1 MSIQIQWERW
11 LVRNCLYFVRLVALL
26 ADQNW
31 FGLIFH
37 NICLYSWINSLDQYQ
52 CIDIYLL
59 PMVTC
64 KFLIFLSAGWWFLMM
79 WNLMQFSAFDCPQ
92 DLSLDQINPIGLNF
106 DHPCRQKRA
115 PLAAVLSLSLCGALH
130 CEGEVRERGPS
141 ESGRSS
147 SKRPIYRSV
156 QWQLKN
162 EELFRPKKHE
172 NKVRESNSGLRD
184 RVQNVTD

>member
-1 MSIQIQWERW
+1 MG
-11 LVRNCLYFVRLVALL
+11 ALTCFKL
-26 ADQNW
+26 PTFCQACSS
-31 FGLIFH
+31 FGWSELWSLIFDI
-37 NICLYSWINSLDQYQ
+37 ICFYSWINSLDHNQ

-130 CEGEVRERGPS
+130 CEREREREGQVS
-141 ESGRSS
+141 LDVAAAKGQSIDRCSGS
-147 SKRPIYRSV
+147 
-156 QWQLKN
+156 
-162 EELFRPKKHE
+162 
-172 NKVRESNSGLRD
+172 
-184 RVQNVTD
+184 